1 MRTVAAASEELS
13 ASISEISRHVSNAAN
28 IAGRAVDEA
37 RQTDVTIQGLVEVVS
52 VIAT

>member
-1 MRTVAAASEELS
+1 VRTVAAASEELS